1 MEIDLNFLVYT
12 HLFTRQLLITNQC
25 TSLVYMHNVNYGD
38 FVFFAMQ
45 RRTDSHCSFHTEA
58 RASFHLSSLCPSIAA
73 LLPLKKTLPLTGK
86 HKS

>member
-12 HLFTRQLLITNQC
+12 HLFTRHSLITNQC

-45 RRTDSHCSFHTEA
+45 CRTDSHCSFHTEA

-73 LLPLKKTLPLTGK
+73 LLLLKKKQHLASDWKT
-86 HKS
+86 